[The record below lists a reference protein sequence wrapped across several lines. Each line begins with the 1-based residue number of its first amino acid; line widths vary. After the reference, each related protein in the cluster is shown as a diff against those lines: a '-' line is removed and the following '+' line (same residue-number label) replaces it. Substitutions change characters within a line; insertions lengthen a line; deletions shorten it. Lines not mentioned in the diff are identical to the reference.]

1 MSKSNDS
8 IQKTLTVVISL
19 CLVCSLVVSVAAVGL
34 KPLQIE
40 NKALDKQRN
49 ILEAAGLLDEAG
61 KDIKGTFS
69 KYIDVKVVDRAT
81 GEYLDYTPEDALKY
95 DQRKASKDPKQ
106 SVKLDP
112 AVDVASIKRVAN
124 KVVVYLAKNDSGE
137 VESIIL
143 PVHGYGLW
151 STMYAFLAVTPD
163 TKQAK
168 ALVYYDQGETPG
180 LGAEVENPRW
190 KAQWVG
196 KRLFDDNWNP
206 VIDVMKGKAPVGSD
220 YQVDGLSGATL
231 TANGVQFTMDYWLSE
246 HGFGPYLAK
255 VRSGGLNNG

>member
-1 MSKSNDS
+1 MSKANDS
-8 IQKTLTVVISL
+8 IQKTLIVVVSL
-19 CLVCSLVVSVAAVGL
+19 CLVCSLVVSIAAVGL

-49 ILEAAGLLDEAG
+49 ILEAAGLLETAG
-61 KDIKGTFS
+61 KDIKGAFA
-69 KYIDVKVVDRAT
+69 KYIDARVIDLAT
-81 GEYLDYTPEDALKY
+81 GEYVEGMDALAY
-95 DQRKASKDPKQ
+95 DQRKAAKDPKQ

-112 AVDVASIKRVAN
+112 AVDYASLKRVAQR
-124 KVVVYLAKNDSGE
+124 VVVYLAKNEAGE
-137 VESIIL
+137 VDSIIL

-163 TKQAK
+163 TTHAK

-196 KRLFDDNWNP
+196 KRLFDENWHP
-206 VIDVMKGKAPVGSD
+206 VIDVVKGKAPVGSD
-220 YQVDGLSGATL
+220 YQIDGLSGATL
-231 TANGVQFTMDYWLSE
+231 TANGVQYTMDYWLSE

>member
-1 MSKSNDS
+1 MAKNNDT

-19 CLVCSLVVSVAAVGL
+19 CLVCSMVVSIAAVGL

-49 ILEAAGLLDEAG
+49 ILEAAGRLDDAG
-61 KDIKGTFS
+61 KDIKGAFA
-69 KYIDVKVVDRAT
+69 KYIDAKVIDLAT
-81 GEYLDYTPEDALKY
+81 GEYVDGVDGLIY
-95 DQRKASKDPKQ
+95 DQRKAAKDPKQ
-106 SVKLDP
+106 SIKLDP
-112 AVDVASIKRVAN
+112 AVDVASIKRVAKN
-124 KVVVYLAKNDSGE
+124 VVVYLAKNEAGE

-163 TKQAK
+163 TEQAK

-196 KRLFDDNWNP
+196 KRLFDENWQP
-206 VIDVMKGKAPVGSD
+206 MVDVVKGKAPEGSD
-220 YQVDGLSGATL
+220 YQIDGLSGATL
-231 TANGVQFTMDYWLSE
+231 TSNGVQYTMDYWLSDN
-246 HGFGPYLAK
+246 GFGPYLAK
-255 VRSGGLNNG
+255 IRNGGLNNG

>member
-1 MSKSNDS
+1 MSKNNDS
-8 IQKTLTVVISL
+8 IQKTLIVVVSL
-19 CLVCSLVVSVAAVGL
+19 CLVCSLVVSIAAVGL

-49 ILEAAGLLDEAG
+49 ILEAAGLLEDAG
-61 KDIKGTFS
+61 KDIKGAFAQ
-69 KYIDVKVVDRAT
+69 YIEARVVDLAS
-81 GEYLDYTPEDALKY
+81 GEYVNDIDALKY
-95 DQRKASKDPKQ
+95 DQRKASKDPKL

-112 AVDVASIKRVAN
+112 AVDYASIKRVAKN
-124 KVVVYLAKNDSGE
+124 VVVYLAKNAEGE

-163 TKQAK
+163 TKQVK
-168 ALVYYDQGETPG
+168 ALVYYDQAETPG

-196 KRLFDDNWNP
+196 KRLFDENWNP
-206 VIDVMKGKAPVGSD
+206 VIDVVKGKAPAGSD
-220 YQVDGLSGATL
+220 YQIDGLSGATL